1 MRGESNDRMAEQ
13 MDPPY
18 RRTPPCRE
26 RLPLWE
32 FNDSLLLDA
41 INVTETTRSQTS
53 KVTNGRARIHPFS
66 TQAFTQKRADGLEK
80 QKQLAAWIC
89 SLTTKGQP
97 P

>member
-1 MRGESNDRMAEQ
+1 MARP

-26 RLPLWE
+26 RLPLWKPY
-32 FNDSLLLDA
+32 DSLLLNA
-41 INVTETTRSQTS
+41 INVTETIRSQTS
-53 KVTNGRARIHPFS
+53 KVTNGRARVHPFS
-66 TQAFTQKRADGLEK
+66 TQTSTQERADSLEK